1 MSKNSTQLNSD
12 TIYPEVEADSLVAQT
27 VKNLPAMQEIQVH
40 SLGQEDSLE
49 KGVATTPVFL
59 PEEFDGKRSLA
70 GYCPWGLKE
79 SDTTEGISLT
89 HSLTFFP

>member
-12 TIYPEVEADSLVAQT
+12 TIYPEIEADSLVAQT
-27 VKNLPAMQEIQVH
+27 VKNLPAMQETQVH

-59 PEEFDGKRSLA
+59 PAEFHGRRSLV
-70 GYCPWGLKE
+70 GYSPWGLKE
-79 SDTTEGISLT
+79 SDITE
-89 HSLTFFP
+89 

>member
-12 TIYPEVEADSLVAQT
+12 TIYPEIEADSLVAQT
-27 VKNLPAMQEIQVH
+27 VTNLPAMQETQVH

-59 PEEFDGKRSLA
+59 PAEFHGRRSLV
-70 GYCPWGLKE
+70 GYSPWGLKE
-79 SDTTEGISLT
+79 SDITE
-89 HSLTFFP
+89 